1 MEALRRQTIGLI
13 VVAVVIL
20 LVVLVRYWKLF

>member
-13 VVAVVIL
+13 VVAAIIL
-20 LVVLVRYWKLF
+20 LVALVRYWKLL

>member
-20 LVVLVRYWKLF
+20 IVVLVRYWHVL

>member
-1 MEALRRQTIGLI
+1 MEALRRQSIGLI

-20 LVVLVRYWKLF
+20 LVVLVRYWHVL

>member
-1 MEALRRQTIGLI
+1 MEALRRQTLGLI

-20 LVVLVRYWKLF
+20 LISFARYLHIL

>member
-20 LVVLVRYWKLF
+20 LVVLVRYWNLY

>member
-20 LVVLVRYWKLF
+20 LLAVVRYWKLF

>member
-1 MEALRRQTIGLI
+1 MESLRRQTIGLI

-20 LVVLVRYWKLF
+20 IVILIRYWHLL

>member
-1 MEALRRQTIGLI
+1 MEALRRQTLGLI

-20 LVVLVRYWKLF
+20 LISFARYWHIL

>member
-13 VVAVVIL
+13 VVAVAIL
-20 LVVLVRYWKLF
+20 IVVLIRHWHLL